1 MKVKVTQTFRDK
13 DNYNLVYKVGEEREF
28 GKSRAQHLIS
38 LGLVERIE
46 QDKECIEEELSL
58 ATEKT
63 TKRNRKSKNKNENH

>member
-38 LGLVERIE
+38 MGLVEPISIAQE
-46 QDKECIEEELSL
+46 PAEELFP
-58 ATEKT
+58 AEEGQR
-63 TKRNRKSKNKNENH
+63 KRGRKSSK

>member
-38 LGLVERIE
+38 MGLVEPISIAQE
-46 QDKECIEEELSL
+46 PSEELFP
-58 ATEKT
+58 TDG
-63 TKRNRKSKNKNENH
+63 KRKRGRKSSK

>member
-38 LGLVERIE
+38 LGLVELISIAQE
-46 QDKECIEEELSL
+46 P
-58 ATEKT
+58 TEGLFLT
-63 TKRNRKSKNKNENH
+63 DGKRKHGRKSSK

>member
-1 MKVKVTQTFRDK
+1 MKVRVTQTFRDK

-46 QDKECIEEELSL
+46 QELFH

-63 TKRNRKSKNKNENH
+63 TKRNRKSKDNNENH

>member
-38 LGLVERIE
+38 LGLVE

>member
-38 LGLVERIE
+38 LGLVEPISIAQESTEME
-46 QDKECIEEELSL
+46 QR
-58 ATEKT
+58 
-63 TKRNRKSKNKNENH
+63 KRGRKSSK